1 LESVSTIYYSPSG
14 LLHKIA
20 FGALPTGDD
29 EEIDFENLD
38 FENFEEKDVNR
49 LADKYDLNLVSSTRE
64 VVHLSRGKTEAVIS
78 SAVLYG
84 GLDYNASA
92 QAMREAA
99 RPYRKEDDNAD
110 IVSRLPEWLLR
121 ETGYSLLPTSRDEA
135 LTVQG
140 YLNRKNVPNN
150 LYLGS
155 LGNEESFKALTG
167 KKTGLIYLAT
177 HGFFLADVERKHDER
192 EQLQQS
198 QRTSALKASENP
210 LLRSGLLL
218 AGGNNA
224 LLNKPVE
231 GAESGVLT
239 ADKIAGI
246 NLLGAQ
252 LVVLSACQ
260 TGLGDVNNKEGVFG
274 LQRSFKLAG
283 VETLIMSLWEVDAES
298 SAKLMSVFLQEWLF
312 SGKSRQAA
320 FKEAQ
325 RQVRTQYPEPYHW
338 AAFVMLD

>member
-1 LESVSTIYYSPSG
+1 
-14 LLHKIA
+14 
-20 FGALPTGDD
+20 
-29 EEIDFENLD
+29 
-38 FENFEEKDVNR
+38 
-49 LADKYDLNLVSSTRE
+49 LNLVSSTRE
-64 VVHLSRGKTEAVIS
+64 VVRLPRGQTEAAPS

-84 GLDYNASA
+84 ELDYNASA
-92 QAMREAA
+92 EAMREAA
-99 RPYRKEDDNAD
+99 RPYRKDGGAD
-110 IVSRLPEWLLR
+110 TISRLPEWLLHDWKWEILKATR
-121 ETGYSLLPTSRDEA
+121 QEA
-135 LTVQG
+135 LNVRG
-140 YLNRKNVPNN
+140 YLERKKVPNT

-155 LGNEESFKALTG
+155 AGNEESFKALDG
-167 KKTGLIYLAT
+167 KKTGLVYLAT
-177 HGFFLADVERKHDER
+177 HGFFQPDVERKHEERER
-192 EQLQQS
+192 EQA
-198 QRTSALKASENP
+198 QRGTNTMRASENP
-210 LLRSGLLL
+210 LLRSGLVL

-224 LLNKPVE
+224 WTNHPVE
-231 GAESGVLT
+231 GVESGILT

-246 NLLGAQ
+246 NLLGAK

-260 TGLGDVNNKEGVFG
+260 TGLGDINNKEGVFG

-325 RQVRTQYPEPYHW
+325 RQVRAQYPEPYHW